1 MCAGGRPGS
10 SGSLFRMAPF
20 VLVASSVQLPCL
32 AFLTTCVAAS
42 YLFLQHAYA
51 LEMLSGQLVEGA
63 SALDVG
69 SGSGYLTAC
78 MAEMCGEGGRVV
90 GIDHVKELVEGSK
103 VAVAAARADFA
114 ALELLVVDGFDG
126 YPAGA
131 PYDAIHVGA
140 AAPTVPE
147 KLVGVGRSMRST
159 DRR

>member
-1 MCAGGRPGS
+1 
-10 SGSLFRMAPF
+10 
-20 VLVASSVQLPCL
+20 
-32 AFLTTCVAAS
+32 
-42 YLFLQHAYA
+42 
-51 LEMLSGQLVEGA
+51 MLSGQLVEGA

-147 KLVGVGRSMRST
+147 KLVEQLNLGGRMVIPVGPDGGEQWIMTVDKDMAGQVSERRVMGVR
-159 DRR
+159 